1 MNSSLTKSS
10 LLPRLGEDGFILS
23 VFTDADYFY
32 RAGSTN
38 TRMVA
43 TAVVSE
49 SYVGFRTTGNVEQFI
64 DSYSPVTVSTRSS
77 NQHNNYVDLAWKTGG
92 LAFDLTYFTSSTDN
106 LLRTLRLFQSLMYS
120 WGTYGK
126 H

>member
-10 LLPRLGEDGFILS
+10 LLPRLGENGFILS
-23 VFTDADYFY
+23 VVTDADYFY
-32 RAGSTN
+32 RVGSTI

-49 SYVGFRTTGNVEQFI
+49 SYVGFRTRGNIQQFI
-64 DSYSPVTVSTRSS
+64 DAYSPVTVSTRSS
-77 NQHNNYVDLAWKTGG
+77 NQHNSYVELAWKTGG
-92 LAFDLTYFTSSTDN
+92 LAFDLAYFTSSNTN
-106 LLRTLRLFQSLMYS
+106 RLRTVRLFQRLMYS

-126 H
+126 Y